1 MLNGLYSA
9 AAGMAAQQQRMD
21 ALANDIV
28 NINTTGYKQ
37 ARLGF
42 RDLLYNRERSV
53 QVGAGAAILDLGRN
67 LAQGALKQV
76 DDPLSVAI
84 DGPGFF
90 QVRRPDGSLAL
101 TRAGDFRLDS
111 QGSLVTGSGFR
122 VAPPITVPTGV
133 AAGDVK
139 IAADGTVSAGGRA
152 LGRLVVVQV
161 PAPSQLEAAGS
172 NVFVPNARSGAPR
185 PQPSAAVRQ
194 GFVEMSNVD
203 FADAMVDVLDAQR
216 AFEMSSRTIRT
227 QDQLMEIANGIRR

>member
-21 ALANDIV
+21 ALANDIA

-37 ARLGF
+37 ARFGF
-42 RDLLYNRERSV
+42 RDLLYNRAGAV

-76 DDPLSVAI
+76 EDPLSVAI

-90 QVRRPDGSLAL
+90 QVRRADGSLAL

-111 QGSLVTGSGFR
+111 QGALVTGSGFR

-133 AAGDVK
+133 AADDLK
-139 IAADGTVSAGGRA
+139 IAADGTVTAGGRA

-172 NVFVPNARSGAPR
+172 NVFVPTAASGAPR

-203 FADAMVDVLDAQR
+203 FADAMVNVLDAQR
-216 AFEMSSRTIRT
+216 AYEMSSRTIRT